1 MEYRK
6 CYLYGL
12 KSKKKLLELLH
23 IDRKIYCKSSFLN
36 CKIKPYIEVNK
47 NKKKRLIEAPDED
60 VKNIQSIILR
70 ALQLIDVPNYAFS
83 GIKGKCYIDNAKAHS
98 DKKYL
103 FKIDISKFFP
113 NIGRNRIYN
122 FYLNKLKTSPDVAN
136 ILTNLSTINL
146 DLKNQNNKT
155 MLKINEFIN
164 DAHIKE
170 RNHLITGS
178 PLSSIMSYFANVD
191 MFEKINEIALKYHV
205 TMTVYVDDVVFSSD
219 NKIPYFFR
227 KNILNIISQNSYDV
241 SVKKCKWYN
250 KPENKKVTGVI
261 LDKNGKMQ
269 IPNKLMLKTHNY
281 INEINK
287 GDKTNIDKLQGCLV
301 VANSINGKFKEYR
314 GQLKKMKRKFWQ
326 QLTANVPVLESLWK
340 N

>member
-1 MEYRK
+1 MEYKK

-12 KSKKKLLELLH
+12 KSKKKLLKLLH

-36 CKIKPYIEVNK
+36 CKIKPYIDINK
-47 NKKKRLIEAPDED
+47 NNKKRLVEAPDED
-60 VKNIQSIILR
+60 IKNIQSIILR
-70 ALQLIDVPNYAFS
+70 ALQLINVPNYAFS

-98 DKKYL
+98 GKKYL

-113 NIGRNRIYN
+113 NIGRNKVYN
-122 FYLNKLKTSPDVAN
+122 FYLKKLNASPDVAN

-155 MLKINEFIN
+155 MLKVNEFI
-164 DAHIKE
+164 DDTHIKE

-191 MFEKINEIALKYHV
+191 MFEMINEIALKYNI
-205 TMTVYVDDVVFSSD
+205 TMTVYVDDVVFSSN

-241 SVKKCKWYN
+241 SLKKCKWYN
-250 KPENKKVTGVI
+250 EPENKKVTGVI

-269 IPNKLMLKTHNY
+269 VPNKLMLKTHNY
-281 INEINK
+281 IQEVND

-314 GQLKKMKRKFWQ
+314 GQLKRIK
-326 QLTANVPVLESLWK
+326 K
-340 N
+340 NKWDHVW